1 MRQRI
6 SGEFSFEV
14 QDQKNGKKPGGQQPD
29 VIVLGYATGKES

>member
-14 QDQKNGKKPGGQQPD
+14 QDWKDGKKPGGQQPD
-29 VIVLGYATGKES
+29 VMALDYATGQES